1 MSNQSKNHAYRYLAK
16 TPSVQVG
23 DLILGGVVAY
33 VLQPGD
39 FGYGGSITGFITTV
53 AQPTRYNVYGTIA
66 WSGATSLALTYAK
79 INTDL
84 IAPANGAGNIGLYAQ
99 ADTTSGYTDWQVPT
113 RDELTKMYLNRV
125 VIGNFYTLISENHYY
140 WTSSENGT
148 SAHVR
153 SFYTGATQLAGKTSF
168 ASIRLIRYF

>member
-66 WSGATSLALTYAK
+66 WSGATSLALAK
-79 INTDL
+79 SVTFF
-84 IAPANGAGNIGLYAQ
+84 A
-99 ADTTSGYTDWQVPT
+99 
-113 RDELTKMYLNRV
+113 RV
-125 VIGNFYTLISENHYY
+125 VAWSADKPARALNEPIKSPASVVEIPNATLDQCCQFCFKMSGFQQRP
-140 WTSSENGT
+140 SR
-148 SAHVR
+148 A
-153 SFYTGATQLAGKTSF
+153 L
-168 ASIRLIRYF
+168 